1 MTLSSN
7 VVRNCEVSVSSKKP
21 SSGVSLETRFLNTLG
36 RVTSNAEKKTELL
49 IALSGGVDSVV
60 LLSLAAGL
68 DKQNLCSVRAV
79 YVDHGL
85 QKQSVAWGDHC
96 ASLCETLAVSFEFVA
111 VDVDLQSGLSP
122 ESAARDARY
131 SAMKTMLRAD
141 EYLCTAHHAED
152 QAETLLLQ
160 LFRGAGINGLASMP
174 EVRDFGAG
182 YLFRPLL
189 QASQSEIIDYAKLR
203 NLSWVEDPSNTDLRY
218 DRNFLRHELLP
229 MIEQRWPQ
237 VAQRISRSAAHCAEA
252 VVLTSEL
259 AVKDFLSR
267 DANSHD
273 VNSKVISSHDV
284 NLLGKMSVSQIRSLS
299 HVRQKNLLRHWISSQ
314 GFQTPSTV
322 QLEQLLKDLVH
333 GKEEGQGCVAFGA
346 AEVARYQDNLC
357 LAKRGSFDSLADFE
371 YQWVCSDVPLFIAE
385 LDWQLDAVAR
395 DNLKPF
401 IGKTL
406 VVRNRRG
413 GERWRPDPAGRSTSV
428 KSMLQQR
435 GVPPW
440 LRSRILFVFHDQ
452 VLVDICGPNFEL

>member
-7 VVRNCEVSVSSKKP
+7 AVRNCEVSVSSKKA
-21 SSGVSLETRFLNTLG
+21 SASLETRFLYTLDRIASDAG
-36 RVTSNAEKKTELL
+36 KKPELL

-60 LLSLAAGL
+60 LLFLADDLA
-68 DKQNLCSVRAV
+68 KQNLCTLRAV

-85 QKQSVAWGDHC
+85 QQQSVAWGDHC
-96 ASLCETLAVSFEFVA
+96 ASLCETLAVNFERVA

-131 SAMKTMLRAD
+131 SAMKSLLRSG
-141 EYLCTAHHAED
+141 EYLCTAHHADD

-174 EVRDFGAG
+174 EMRDFGTG

-189 QASQSEIIDYAKLR
+189 QASQSEIIDYAKQH

-218 DRNFLRHELLP
+218 DRNFLRQELLP

-237 VAQRISRSAAHCAEA
+237 VAQSISRSAAHCAEA
-252 VVLTSEL
+252 VALTNEL
-259 AVKDFLSR
+259 AVQDSLSR
-267 DANSHD
+267 DSNLH
-273 VNSKVISSHDV
+273 VINSKSISSHEI
-284 NLLGKMSVSQIRSLS
+284 NLQGQMPVSQIRSLN

-314 GFQTPSTV
+314 GFQTPSTA

-333 GKEEGQGCVAFGA
+333 GKEKGQGCVAFGA
-346 AEVARYQDNLC
+346 AEVARYQDNLY

-371 YQWVCSDVPLFIAE
+371 YQWVQSDVPLLITE
-385 LDWQLDAVAR
+385 LDWQLDAAAR
-395 DNLKPF
+395 DSLKPF
-401 IGKTL
+401 VGKTL

-413 GERWRPDPAGRSTSV
+413 GERWRPDPAGQSTSV

-435 GVPPW
+435 CVPPW
-440 LRSRILFVFHDQ
+440 LRSRILFVFHDE
-452 VLVDICGPNFEL
+452 VLVDICGPDFEL